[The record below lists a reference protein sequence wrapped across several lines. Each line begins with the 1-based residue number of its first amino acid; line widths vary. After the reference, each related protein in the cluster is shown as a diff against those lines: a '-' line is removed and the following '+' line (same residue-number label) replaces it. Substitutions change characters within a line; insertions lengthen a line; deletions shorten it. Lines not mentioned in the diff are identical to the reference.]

1 MCSITCGILLQRIF
15 FVVIFAMFK
24 VNVSIQNYRIMR
36 RFLFSVLLF
45 FGAISAF
52 AQYPAGSPVALNGKL
67 KVSGTQMVNK
77 CGKPIQLRGMSTHG
91 PQWFSSCYCSESLDV
106 MVNDW
111 GISLFRL
118 AMYVSRQENGF
129 VTNKDHWRN
138 WIDQYVDM
146 CGERGI
152 YCLIDWHVLNPGNPN
167 NDIDASKEFW
177 DYMSKKHG
185 AKDHVLFEICNEPN
199 GVDWSVVKSYAE
211 TIIPIIRKNDPNTII
226 IVGTPTWSQDV
237 DKASQNKLSGDNIMY
252 TLHFYAGSH
261 KEYLRQKAQ
270 TALNNGIALF
280 VTEFGTSHASGDKDY
295 SPEETKTWIKWLNER
310 KISWACWSYA
320 DKNEVSSSLISGS
333 CKDRKWNN
341 TSESGTLIKN
351 LLKEDLIEF
360 EACDGSSDA
369 GQGDG
374 NQNED
379 NGNDD
384 NNQSGDGSNDNN
396 QGNVDDDEEVSGN
409 ISYPE
414 LAELVASGNVYR
426 IVNKKSGKVI
436 TTEGD
441 MLVQKPRDEKDSRQL
456 FKATVDGDFVLFSS
470 AEQENMTNKYNPN
483 DNAEILLQAASS
495 YDDPSEKWSVTKV
508 AENVWFRIQNKSTNN
523 TTSCIEANKESG
535 DRVRQ
540 ASWKSDDAQMWGF
553 ELVAVQDGGTYID
566 PHENDGWAIIPTLV
580 DDKFT
585 VIGGGFDEVAIVSVS
600 GVVQKEF
607 GVSNSYDMAGLQSGM
622 YFIYLKNSG
631 AVVKR
636 FSVLKK

>member
-1 MCSITCGILLQRIF
+1 M
-15 FVVIFAMFK
+15 VIFAMFK

-36 RFLFSVLLF
+36 RFLFSALLF
-45 FGAISAF
+45 LVAISAF

-91 PQWFSSCYCSESLDV
+91 PQWFSNCYCSESLDV

-295 SPEETKTWIKWLNER
+295 SPEETKMWIKWLNER
-310 KISWACWSYA
+310 KISWVCWSYA

-333 CKDRKWNN
+333 CRDRKWNN

-351 LLKEDLIEF
+351 LLKEDLIKF

-374 NQNED
+374 NQNGD

-384 NNQSGDGSNDNN
+384 NNQSGDGSDGGN
-396 QGNVDDDEEVSGN
+396 QGGVEDDGEESGDV
-409 ISYPE
+409 SYPE

-456 FKATVDGDFVLFSS
+456 FKAVADGDFVLFSS

-483 DNAEILLQAASS
+483 DNAEILLQAPSS

-523 TTSCIEANKESG
+523 TTSCLEASKESG
-535 DRVRQ
+535 DKVRQ

-553 ELVAVQDGGTYID
+553 ELVDAKDGGTYSELY
-566 PHENDGWAIIPTLV
+566 ENDEWTIIPTLV
-580 DDKFT
+580 DDKFI
-585 VIGGGFDEVAIVSVS
+585 VVGDGFDEVSIVSVS

-607 GVSNSYDMAGLQSGM
+607 VVSNSYDMAGLPSGM

>member
-1 MCSITCGILLQRIF
+1 
-15 FVVIFAMFK
+15 
-24 VNVSIQNYRIMR
+24 
-36 RFLFSVLLF
+36 
-45 FGAISAF
+45 
-52 AQYPAGSPVALNGKL
+52 
-67 KVSGTQMVNK
+67 
-77 CGKPIQLRGMSTHG
+77 
-91 PQWFSSCYCSESLDV
+91 
-106 MVNDW
+106 
-111 GISLFRL
+111 
-118 AMYVSRQENGF
+118 
-129 VTNKDHWRN
+129 
-138 WIDQYVDM
+138 
-146 CGERGI
+146 
-152 YCLIDWHVLNPGNPN
+152 
-167 NDIDASKEFW
+167 
-177 DYMSKKHG
+177 
-185 AKDHVLFEICNEPN
+185 
-199 GVDWSVVKSYAE
+199 
-211 TIIPIIRKNDPNTII
+211 
-226 IVGTPTWSQDV
+226 
-237 DKASQNKLSGDNIMY
+237 
-252 TLHFYAGSH
+252 FYAGSH

-333 CKDRKWNN
+333 CRDRKWNN

-351 LLKEDLIEF
+351 LLKEDLIKF

-369 GQGDG
+369 VQGDG
-374 NQNED
+374 GQNDNNQNED
-379 NGNDD
+379 DGNDD

-409 ISYPE
+409 ISYPK
-414 LAELVASGNVYR
+414 LADLVASGNVYR

-441 MLVQKPRDEKDSRQL
+441 LLVQKPRDEKDSRQL
-456 FKATVDGDFVLFSS
+456 FKAVADGDFVLFSS

-483 DNAEILLQAASS
+483 DNAEILLQAPSS

-523 TTSCIEANKESG
+523 TTSCIEANEESG
-535 DRVRQ
+535 DKVRQ

-553 ELVAVQDGGTYID
+553 ELVDAKDGGTYSELY
-566 PHENDGWAIIPTLV
+566 ENDEWTIIPTLV
-580 DDKFT
+580 DDKFI
-585 VIGGGFDEVAIVSVS
+585 VVGDGFDEVSIVSVS

-607 GVSNSYDMAGLQSGM
+607 VVSSSYDMAGLPSGM

>member
-1 MCSITCGILLQRIF
+1 M
-15 FVVIFAMFK
+15 VIFAMFK

-45 FGAISAF
+45 LGAISAF

-91 PQWFSSCYCSESLDV
+91 PQWFSNCYCSESLDV

-310 KISWACWSYA
+310 KISWVCWSYA

-333 CKDRKWNN
+333 CRDRKWNN

-351 LLKEDLIEF
+351 LLKEDLIKF

-374 NQNED
+374 GQNDNNQNED
-379 NGNDD
+379 DGNDD

-409 ISYPE
+409 ISYPK
-414 LAELVASGNVYR
+414 LADLVASGNVYR

-441 MLVQKPRDEKDSRQL
+441 LLVQKPRDEKDSRQL
-456 FKATVDGDFVLFSS
+456 FKAVADGDFVLFSS

-483 DNAEILLQAASS
+483 DNAEILLQAPSS

-523 TTSCIEANKESG
+523 TTSCIEANEESG
-535 DRVRQ
+535 DKVRQ

-553 ELVAVQDGGTYID
+553 ELVDAKDGGTYSELY
-566 PHENDGWAIIPTLV
+566 ENDEWTIIPTLV
-580 DDKFT
+580 DDKFI
-585 VIGGGFDEVAIVSVS
+585 VVGDGFDEVSIVSVS

-607 GVSNSYDMAGLQSGM
+607 VVSSSYDMAGLPSGM
-622 YFIYLKNSG
+622 YFIYLKSSG